1 MFDYELSQGQGFIPE
16 DEWDQFISIMKEDL
30 PATFRI
36 TGTRAMAEHVRQCL
50 EMKFFRELSKLE
62 VEGEKVPPP
71 QPIPWYFDF
80 LVCAMQFLEML
91 MHILVLCM
99 VLTSVA

>member
-1 MFDYELSQGQGFIPE
+1 MYLIMTELEKLSTELMGKSLLCSNNCFDFFQEQGFIPK

-36 TGTRAMAEHVRQCL
+36 TGSRRIAEHVRSCL
-50 EMKFFRELSKLE
+50 EMKYFRELSKLE

-71 QPIPWYFDF
+71 QPIKWY
-80 LVCAMQFLEML
+80 AK
-91 MHILVLCM
+91 
-99 VLTSVA
+99 